1 MLIIINIYKLLNFK
15 TITKGGNNMITY
27 HCNNYRVCFCDTI
40 KFNNKVK
47 KILTLKILK
56 LIKCTIK
63 ELECNNV
70 DLNKNNIIE
79 LMPKFVIGNKL
90 VVLNIF
96 YNIERRNCC
105 VCSCIQERKSYSRIY
120 N

>member
-1 MLIIINIYKLLNFK
+1 MVIYK
-15 TITKGGNNMITY
+15 TNN
-27 HCNNYRVCFCDTI
+27 CKVCFCSTV
-40 KFNNKVK
+40 KVSNKVK
-47 KILTLKILK
+47 KLLTLEISK
-56 LIKCTIK
+56 LIKNTIK
-63 ELECNNV
+63 TLKHNNV

>member
-1 MLIIINIYKLLNFK
+1 MVIYKTNDCK
-15 TITKGGNNMITY
+15 
-27 HCNNYRVCFCDTI
+27 VCFCSTV
-40 KFNNKVK
+40 KVSNKVK
-47 KILTLKILK
+47 KILTLKIVK
-56 LIKCTIK
+56 LIKRTIK
-63 ELECNNV
+63 ILKHNNV
-70 DLNKNNIIE
+70 DLSKNNIIE

>member
-1 MLIIINIYKLLNFK
+1 MVIYK
-15 TITKGGNNMITY
+15 TNN
-27 HCNNYRVCFCDTI
+27 CKVCFCSTV
-40 KFNNKVK
+40 KVSNKVK
-47 KILTLKILK
+47 KLLTLEISK
-56 LIKCTIK
+56 LIKSTIK
-63 ELECNNV
+63 TLKHNNV